1 MKAYRALPLALLF
14 PLLAACVVSPVEEV
28 AASTLTYSCC
38 ETADVE
44 RSYQPGQTFTLNW
57 VVESPD
63 EPPVTPTP
71 GPGVELTAHLIG
83 PFESVEQLTAHAMGT
98 LTVPGL
104 VTYPAEPV
112 RPADAPDRRPVSTIV
127 IAPDAGPGYY
137 NLISSM
143 ADQGN
148 AVGGESVI
156 QVVPAD

>member
-1 MKAYRALPLALLF
+1 MKAHRAWPLAALL

-28 AASTLTYSCC
+28 AASTVTYTCC
-38 ETADVE
+38 ARADVE
-44 RSYQPGQTFTLNW
+44 QVYQPGQTFTLNW
-57 VVESPD
+57 IVESPD
-63 EPPVTPTP
+63 DPPVTPTP
-71 GPGVELTAHLIG
+71 GPDVELTAHLIG

-112 RPADAPDRRPVSTIV
+112 RPADAPDRRPVSTIA

-137 NLISSM
+137 NLVSSM

-156 QVVPAD
+156 QVVAGS